1 MAKEISKFVWNRKM
15 SEKSKKIKSQD
26 TDFFRYHSNRMTDR
40 ERNAFEKKLQKD
52 PFAAEASE
60 GFSSLDPETSERD
73 LAELEERIRKRSTVS
88 RRRLWY
94 GIAASVTVLIA
105 VSSILLLTKPKD
117 RIEDIAYG
125 APEKQK
131 EELVIRK
138 EEPVKDMSEIVAGES
153 AERTPV
159 EKKTGANQPL
169 AMAADE
175 IASEKEKRQ
184 EPVQKEAIAAKYDS
198 VRPAAVPE
206 VSQVVLAEKRSE
218 TRSVLTDRAAMPPS
232 AISGRIISSE
242 DNLPLPGATVTIKGT
257 KQGTVSDADGNF
269 VIEGV
274 VDPNMILVAS
284 YLGMDSKEFK
294 PAPGAGNEIEL
305 DPSALALNEVVVIGY
320 GVSGKS
326 SGYEE
331 DVTGYSPPAPVTG
344 QREFNR
350 YISENI
356 VRPDTLTSVQKNVVV
371 LAFTV
376 GETGKIDSIEVVRS
390 PGRIFS
396 QEAIRLLKEG
406 PAWKPAIEDGSEK
419 SERVRLRIVFK

>member
-15 SEKSKKIKSQD
+15 SEKNKNINSQVS
-26 TDFFRYHSNRMTDR
+26 DFFRYHSNLMTDR

-52 PFAAEASE
+52 PFSAEASE
-60 GFSSLDPETSERD
+60 GFRSLDPEAAERD
-73 LAELEERIRKRSTVS
+73 LAELEERIRKRSSVS
-88 RRRLWY
+88 RRGLWY

-117 RIEDIAYG
+117 RIEDIAYSE
-125 APEKQK
+125 PEKQ
-131 EELVIRK
+131 EEKLVIPK
-138 EEPVKDMSEIVAGES
+138 EEPVKDMSEIEAGES
-153 AERTPV
+153 AEKTPV
-159 EKKTGANQPL
+159 DKKTGANQPL

-175 IASEKEKRQ
+175 ISSEKEKRQ
-184 EPVQKEAIAAKYDS
+184 EPVQKEAIAAKCDS

-206 VSQVVLAEKRSE
+206 VSQAVMAEKRSE
-218 TRSVLTDRAAMPPS
+218 TRSVLTDRAAMRPAS
-232 AISGRIISSE
+232 ISGRIISSE

-269 VIEGV
+269 VIEGAV
-274 VDPNMILVAS
+274 NPNIILVAS
-284 YLGMDSKEFK
+284 YLGMDTKEFK
-294 PAPGAGNEIEL
+294 PASGAGNEIKL

-331 DVTGYSPPAPVTG
+331 DVAGYSPPAPVSG

-356 VRPDTLTSVQKNVVV
+356 VRPDTATASQKNVVV
-371 LAFTV
+371 LSFTV
-376 GETGKIDSIEVVRS
+376 SESGKIDSIEVVRS

>member
-15 SEKSKKIKSQD
+15 SEKNKNINSQD
-26 TDFFRYHSNRMTDR
+26 SDFFRYHSNLMTDR

-52 PFAAEASE
+52 PFVAEASE
-60 GFSSLDPETSERD
+60 GLSSLDPETVERD
-73 LAELEERIRKRSTVS
+73 LEELEERIRKRSSVS

-94 GIAASVTVLIA
+94 SIAASVTVLIA
-105 VSSILLLTKPKD
+105 VTSILLLTKPKD
-117 RIEDIAYG
+117 RIEDIAYSE
-125 APEKQK
+125 PEKQ
-131 EELVIRK
+131 EERLVIPK
-138 EEPVKDMSEIVAGES
+138 EEPVKDISESETVES
-153 AERTPV
+153 AERAQV

-206 VSQVVLAEKRSE
+206 VSQVVMAEKR
-218 TRSVLTDRAAMPPS
+218 TKTLDVLADRAAMPPAS
-232 AISGRIISSE
+232 ISGRIISSE
-242 DNLPLPGATVTIKGT
+242 DNLPLPGAAIMIKGT
-257 KQGTVSDADGNF
+257 KEGTVSDADGNF
-269 VIEGV
+269 VIEGDV
-274 VDPNMILVAS
+274 NPNMILVAS

-305 DPSALALNEVVVIGY
+305 DPSAQALNEVVVIGY

-331 DVTGYSPPAPVTG
+331 DVSGYSPPAPVSG

-371 LAFTV
+371 LAFRV
-376 GETGKIDSIEVVRS
+376 SEEGKIDSITVVRS
-390 PGRIFS
+390 PGRIFTN
-396 QEAIRLLKEG
+396 EAIRLIKEG
-406 PAWKPAIEDGSEK
+406 PAWNPARENGEAIPDE
-419 SERVRLRIVFK
+419 VRIRIVFK

>member
-1 MAKEISKFVWNRKM
+1 MVKEISKFVWNRKM
-15 SEKSKKIKSQD
+15 SEKNKNINSQD
-26 TDFFRYHSNRMTDR
+26 SDFFRYHSNRITDR

-60 GFSSLDPETSERD
+60 GFISLDPETAERD
-73 LAELEERIRKRSTVS
+73 LAELEERIRKRSSVS

-94 GIAASVTVLIA
+94 SIAASVTVLIA

-117 RIEDIAYG
+117 RIEDIAYS

-131 EELVIRK
+131 EELVIPK
-138 EEPVKDMSEIVAGES
+138 EEPVKDMSESETVES
-153 AERTPV
+153 AERAQV

-206 VSQVVLAEKRSE
+206 VSQAVMAEKRTE
-218 TRSVLTDRAAMPPS
+218 TLDVLADRAAMPPAS
-232 AISGRIISSE
+232 ISGRIISSE

-294 PAPGAGNEIEL
+294 PAPGAGNEIKL

-331 DVTGYSPPAPVTG
+331 DVSGYSPPAPVTG

-350 YISENI
+350 YISENM
-356 VRPDTLTSVQKNVVV
+356 VRPDTATASQKNVVV
-371 LAFTV
+371 LSFTV

>member
-1 MAKEISKFVWNRKM
+1 MVKEISKFVWNRKM
-15 SEKSKKIKSQD
+15 SEKNKNINSQD

-73 LAELEERIRKRSTVS
+73 LAELEERIRKRSSVS

-94 GIAASVTVLIA
+94 SIAASVTVLIA
-105 VSSILLLTKPKD
+105 VSSILLLTKPRD
-117 RIEDIAYG
+117 RIEDIAYS

-131 EELVIRK
+131 EELVIPK
-138 EEPVKDMSEIVAGES
+138 EEPVKDISEIEAGES
-153 AERTPV
+153 DERTPV

-206 VSQVVLAEKRSE
+206 VSQAVMAEKRTE
-218 TRSVLTDRAAMPPS
+218 TLGVLADRAAMPPAS
-232 AISGRIISSE
+232 ISGRIISSE
-242 DNLPLPGATVTIKGT
+242 DNLPLPGAAIMIKGT
-257 KQGTVSDADGNF
+257 KEGTVSDADGNF
-269 VIEGV
+269 VIEGAV
-274 VDPNMILVAS
+274 NPNMILVAS
-284 YLGMDSKEFK
+284 YLGMDTKEFK
-294 PAPGAGNEIEL
+294 PASGAGNEIKL

-371 LAFTV
+371 LAFRV
-376 GETGKIDSIEVVRS
+376 SEEGKIGSITVVRS
-390 PGRIFS
+390 PGRIFTN
-396 QEAIRLLKEG
+396 EAIRLIKEG
-406 PAWKPAIEDGSEK
+406 PAWNPARENGEAIPDE
-419 SERVRLRIVFK
+419 VRIRIVFK